1 MCWEEEVVLGRRVH
15 EELGV
20 EKEKLRE
27 KGDNTLYA
35 CLKLSK
41 YKENQCLTLFLALE
55 RKLSS

>member
-1 MCWEEEVVLGRRVH
+1 MLGRRVH